1 MTATAL
7 GDAVGLDCA
16 PVTVLAR
23 ESTSDNSARSALREL
38 LRLVG
43 ADADLPVAHTTAGR
57 PYLPDRPDLHISL
70 SHDGHLVAAA
80 VGVGVEVGIDVQR
93 PTRASAGLLRRCC
106 PPATRAALA
115 ALGDD
120 ERDHEF
126 ARIWT
131 VQEACVKSTG
141 AGLRG
146 RPWLIPVHF
155 GQQHGRWLDRH
166 WHSIDTGFGAPVGIA
181 HGTQRERDAR

>member
-7 GDAVGLDCA
+7 GDAVGLHCV
-16 PVTVLAR
+16 PVTALVG
-23 ESTSDNSARSALREL
+23 ESTSDSVLREL
-38 LRLVG
+38 LGLVAG
-43 ADADLPVAHTTAGR
+43 DEELPIAHTATGR
-57 PYLPDRPDLHISL
+57 PYLPDRPDLHLSL
-70 SHDGHLVAAA
+70 SHDGPLVAAA
-80 VGVGVEVGIDVQR
+80 IGVGVEVGVDVQR
-93 PTRASAGLLRRCC
+93 PARVGAGLLRRCC

-120 ERDHEF
+120 ERDREL

-155 GQQHGRWLDRH
+155 GQQHGRWRDRH
-166 WHSIDTGFGAPVGIA
+166 WHSIDTGVGAPVGIA